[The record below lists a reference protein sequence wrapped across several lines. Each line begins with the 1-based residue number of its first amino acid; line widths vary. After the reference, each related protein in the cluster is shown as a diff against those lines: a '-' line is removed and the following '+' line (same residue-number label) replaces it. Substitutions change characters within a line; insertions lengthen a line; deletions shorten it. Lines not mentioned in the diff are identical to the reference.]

1 VIQGVGIHSGANC
14 RVRLHRGHGRLR
26 FRRGSAEIPA
36 RLECVASTDRCVVL
50 AAAGARVATVEH
62 LLAALLIAGFW
73 SDVVVEVEGD
83 ELPILDGSARPW
95 LEEIERLG
103 DPPPAPE
110 PLTVSTPVTVRDG
123 ASLAAATPG
132 PARLDVSVEF
142 PHPAIGRQTWSGGSE
157 EWEELLDA
165 RTFGFLAELG
175 SLRAAGLASGAGTE
189 NAIVFDERGPLG
201 PLRHADE
208 PVRHKALDLLGDLA
222 LLGRPLSATV
232 RVSRGSHRLHV
243 QLMRHLLRIPTP
255 QEAAT

>member
-1 VIQGVGIHSGANC
+1 VIEGVGIHGGNTC
-14 RVRLHRGHGRLR
+14 RVRLHRGEGPLR
-26 FRRGSAEIPA
+26 FRRGSVEIPA
-36 RLECVASTDRCVVL
+36 RLDCVASTERCVVL
-50 AAAGARVATVEH
+50 ASGDARVATVEH
-62 LLAALLIAGFW
+62 LLAALRVAGFW
-73 SDVVVEVEGD
+73 SDVVVEVDGD

-110 PLTVSTPVTVRDG
+110 PLTLTRPVTVSDG
-123 ASLAAATPG
+123 ASQAAASPG

-142 PHPAIGRQTWSGGSE
+142 PHPAIGRQNWSGGSE
-157 EWEELLDA
+157 SWEELLDA
-165 RTFGFLAELG
+165 RTFGFLAELR
-175 SLRAAGLASGAGTE
+175 SLRQAGLASGAGTE
-189 NAIVFDERGPLG
+189 NAIVFDERGSLG
-201 PLRHADE
+201 PLRHVDE

-232 RVSRGSHRLHV
+232 RVNRGSHRLHV